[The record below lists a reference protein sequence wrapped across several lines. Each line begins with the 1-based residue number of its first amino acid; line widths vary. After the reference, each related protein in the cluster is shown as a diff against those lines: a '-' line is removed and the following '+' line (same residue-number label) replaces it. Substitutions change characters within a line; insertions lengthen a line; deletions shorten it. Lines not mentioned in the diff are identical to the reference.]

1 MNSARSLD
9 TQIAQFHSFKFHFR
23 AQKNRSIQSL
33 ERVVKQR
40 SESNCAIHLARF
52 CNNATMVKLRLPRSP
67 FLGGSESS
75 SPANNNSGGTRRS
88 RRIQSRRMQPP
99 QQQLDAA
106 AMEITEETERR
117 PDNHD
122 NNNEN
127 HVDSSEQQSSG
138 SRSSLRRMFA
148 SPGKR
153 KPESRGITAS
163 IRRART
169 TTSQTA
175 AAAAAYS
182 QLRLDMDEDAVG
194 GGVLRERNNTEDT
207 ISSQSE
213 HGKNGVPTSS
223 LLSPN
228 SGTFYAHTAA
238 NDAMEA
244 DVAKAAGGAI
254 MTKNV
259 LQWMKDDAPPE
270 LLPRILSFCGSRR
283 LTALSKVNRE
293 WNSIINDES
302 IWRVMCEDT
311 HKVS

>member
-1 MNSARSLD
+1 
-9 TQIAQFHSFKFHFR
+9 
-23 AQKNRSIQSL
+23 
-33 ERVVKQR
+33 
-40 SESNCAIHLARF
+40 
-52 CNNATMVKLRLPRSP
+52 MVKLRLPRSP
-67 FLGGSESS
+67 FHGMESS
-75 SPANNNSGGTRRS
+75 SSSSANSGGTRRS
-88 RRIQSRRMQPP
+88 RRIQNRRMQPP
-99 QQQLDAA
+99 QQQPQQLGVA
-106 AMEITEETERR
+106 AMENADETERR

-127 HVDSSEQQSSG
+127 SLEQQQSG
-138 SRSSLRRMFA
+138 RSSLRRMFA

-153 KPESRGITAS
+153 KPEGRGITAS

-169 TTSQTA
+169 TTSQTTAGA
-175 AAAAAYS
+175 AAPGAAVASS
-182 QLRLDMDEDAVG
+182 QLRLDMDEDAVD

-207 ISSQSE
+207 VLSQE
-213 HGKNGVPTSS
+213 ENKNGVPPLS

-228 SGTFYAHTAA
+228 SGTFYAHAA
-238 NDAMEA
+238 AHDAMEID
-244 DVAKAAGGAI
+244 DVKVGGGGGSTT

-283 LTALSKVNRE
+283 LCALSKVNRK

>member
-1 MNSARSLD
+1 
-9 TQIAQFHSFKFHFR
+9 
-23 AQKNRSIQSL
+23 
-33 ERVVKQR
+33 
-40 SESNCAIHLARF
+40 
-52 CNNATMVKLRLPRSP
+52 MVKLRLPRSP
-67 FLGGSESS
+67 FHGMESS
-75 SPANNNSGGTRRS
+75 SSSSANSGGTRRS
-88 RRIQSRRMQPP
+88 RRIQNRRMQPP
-99 QQQLDAA
+99 QQQPQQLGVA
-106 AMEITEETERR
+106 AMENADETERR
-117 PDNHD
+117 PYNHD

-127 HVDSSEQQSSG
+127 SLEQQQSG
-138 SRSSLRRMFA
+138 RSSLRRMFA

-169 TTSQTA
+169 TTSQTTAGA
-175 AAAAAYS
+175 AAPGAATSS
-182 QLRLDMDEDAVG
+182 QLRLDMDEDAVD

-207 ISSQSE
+207 VLSQE
-213 HGKNGVPTSS
+213 ENKNGVPPLS

-228 SGTFYAHTAA
+228 SGTFYAHAA
-238 NDAMEA
+238 AHDAMEID
-244 DVAKAAGGAI
+244 DVKVGGGGGSTT

-283 LTALSKVNRE
+283 LCALSKVNRK

>member
-1 MNSARSLD
+1 
-9 TQIAQFHSFKFHFR
+9 
-23 AQKNRSIQSL
+23 
-33 ERVVKQR
+33 
-40 SESNCAIHLARF
+40 
-52 CNNATMVKLRLPRSP
+52 MVKLRLPRSP

-75 SPANNNSGGTRRS
+75 SPANNNSGRTRRS
-88 RRIQSRRMQPP
+88 RRIQNRRMQPTQQSQ
-99 QQQLDAA
+99 QQQLDVA
-106 AMEITEETERR
+106 AMEIADETERR
-117 PDNHD
+117 PDHHD

-127 HVDSSEQQSSG
+127 TEQQSG

-169 TTSQTA
+169 TTSQTTA
-175 AAAAAYS
+175 AAAASS
-182 QLRLDMDEDAVG
+182 QLRLDMDGDAVG

-207 ISSQSE
+207 VTSQSE
-213 HGKNGVPTSS
+213 HNKNGVPPLS

-228 SGTFYAHTAA
+228 SGTFYAHAAA
-238 NDAMEA
+238 NDAMEV
-244 DVAKAAGGAI
+244 DVNKTAGGAI

-283 LTALSKVNRE
+283 LCALSKVNRK

-311 HKVS
+311 HKVSSLLID